1 MKRITQYRR
10 SLVALA
16 AGVGVIITASSCSSA
31 NTSGEN
37 SSGGEATQSFELTV
51 HTGESD
57 LMSRI
62 DQKFADEV
70 AERTDGRI
78 VINPSYSGSLVS
90 PDQVLNSVESGT
102 VDLGHV
108 TTSFASGAI
117 PDLAILEVPYAR
129 PADSE
134 GYAEFSAEV
143 DPVLDEI
150 FAEHN
155 QKFIFSNPGIMPG
168 IIACSEPAGADADFS
183 GKLIRAAG
191 PWQSAT
197 LAGWGG
203 SPATIGTA
211 ELYTSLQNGTVDCTL
226 MVYNL
231 YSSLKLAE
239 VAPYVYRLDFGAN
252 YNAITMNQQAWDS
265 LSEADQTAVLAA
277 GAAAQ
282 EYGFELLSETV
293 EPEVERLVE
302 AGATLCVPSDGSV
315 DDKLATV
322 DDVRDEIGETVS
334 ERGESLAEISEKFRE
349 DAYQAPTFGP
359 LDRC

>member
-1 MKRITQYRR
+1 MKRSTHYGR
-10 SLVALA
+10 SLVA
-16 AGVGVIITASSCSSA
+16 AGVGVGIVLTASACSGGGTTGGDA
-31 NTSGEN
+31 
-37 SSGGEATQSFELTV
+37 SGGEASQSFELTV

-57 LMSRI
+57 LMSQV
-62 DQKFADEV
+62 DQRFVDEV

-90 PDQVLNSVESGT
+90 PDQVLSSVESGT

-117 PDLAILEVPYAR
+117 PDLSILEVPYAR

-155 QKFIFSNPGIMPG
+155 QKFLFSNPGIMPG

-239 VAPYVYRLDFGAN
+239 VAPYVYRLEFGAN

-265 LSEADQTAVLAA
+265 LSEDDQTAVLEA
-277 GAAAQ
+277 GVAAQ

-302 AGATLCVPSDGSV
+302 AGATLCLPSDGSV
-315 DDKLATV
+315 DEKLAVV
-322 DDVRDEIGETVS
+322 DDVRDEIAANVT
-334 ERGESLAEISEKFRE
+334 ERGETLAEISETFRD
-349 DAYQAPTFGP
+349 DAFHAPTFGP